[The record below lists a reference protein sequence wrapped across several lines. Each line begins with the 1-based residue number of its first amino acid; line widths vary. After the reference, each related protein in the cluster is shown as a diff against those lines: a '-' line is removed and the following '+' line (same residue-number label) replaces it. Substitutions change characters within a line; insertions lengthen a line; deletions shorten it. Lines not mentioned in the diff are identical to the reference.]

1 MNTSPVQQHISD
13 TGKHCCLSV
22 RLQLIFNQKNK
33 ERKKSLSRQ
42 HSEFRSSPQLFNLVQ
57 MGSLAQPRGLPQ
69 PQFHRSTPISFLLL
83 GHFSFLLIFALGI
96 FFIPVIKLRLTWQTT
111 SEGASHCHFLGSS
124 DTSFWSD
131 DIFSLI
137 KEKSSSMTLHKKV
150 REPSECM
157 VCKLSSSGN
166 QVQRCELHMDA
177 RAKPV
182 ANSFLLKRTASYT
195 VLSSRNVHRNQQ
207 QSTLAIFVC
216 FCKYKTLGYFFLSQW
231 YFAKQTRERLKKRK
245 M

>member
-33 ERKKSLSRQ
+33 EKKKSLSRQ
-42 HSEFRSSPQLFNLVQ
+42 HSEFRSSPHLFNLVQ

-69 PQFHRSTPISFLLL
+69 PQFHHFYTNLLSIARAFF
-83 GHFSFLLIFALGI
+83 FSLNFCFRH
-96 FFIPVIKLRLTWQTT
+96 FFIPGIKLRLTWQTT

-137 KEKSSSMTLHKKV
+137 KEKSSSMTLHRKV

-177 RAKPV
+177 HAKPV

-195 VLSSRNVHRNQQ
+195 VLSFPLGMFTETSSRAPWPFLFVFANIKPWDIFFCHNGIL
-207 QSTLAIFVC
+207 QS
-216 FCKYKTLGYFFLSQW
+216 K
-231 YFAKQTRERLKKRK
+231 REKD
-245 M
+245 